1 MRKILV
7 SGTDT
12 QSVKPYIKAVKAAG
26 GTAFQID
33 TETSYASL
41 IFDNDNFRTSMVESY
56 DGLILAGGGDVNP
69 ILYGEKNCA
78 SRRINDMRDLVEITL
93 ANDFVAAGLPVFGI
107 CRGMQVLNVAFGG
120 SLNQDDGSSFREYH
134 GAIGSMFSTHAVTCK
149 ASFMQDLYGEKY
161 AVNSRH
167 HQSIKTVADCFE
179 VIQLAEG
186 CECIEAIEH
195 KTAPCFGVQWHPERL
210 CDDSSLES
218 QVCVDGTKLFK
229 YFIQLV
235 DQVKEDIQTEVV

>member
-7 SGTDT
+7 SGTDA
-12 QSVKPYIKAVKAAG
+12 QSLERYIEAVEAAG
-26 GTAFQID
+26 GTAFPID
-33 TETSYASL
+33 TEISYASL

-93 ANDFVAAGLPVFGI
+93 ANDFVAAGIPVFGI

-120 SLNQDDGSSFREYH
+120 TLNQDEGDNFREYH
-134 GAIGSMFSTHAVTCK
+134 GAAGLQYTEHVTVSK
-149 ASFMQDLYGEKY
+149 PSFIQDLYGEEC
-161 AVNSRH
+161 AVNSKH
-167 HQSIKTVADCFE
+167 HQSIRTVANCFE
-179 VIQLAEG
+179 VLQWTKR

-195 KTAPCFGVQWHPERL
+195 KKAPCFGVQWHPERL